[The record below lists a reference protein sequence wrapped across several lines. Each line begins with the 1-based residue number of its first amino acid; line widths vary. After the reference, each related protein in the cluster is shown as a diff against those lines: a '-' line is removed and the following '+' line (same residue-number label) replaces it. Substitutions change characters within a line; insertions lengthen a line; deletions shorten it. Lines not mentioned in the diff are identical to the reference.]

1 MDFARLTRY
10 LAGLEAHNE
19 KPWFEANRA
28 EYQALRDDFTA
39 FVGAVIARVAEW
51 DDSVRWVDP
60 KDCLFRIYRDVRFSR
75 DKTPYKTT
83 FAASISDR
91 GRKGEGPS
99 YYVQVDAKGEM
110 FAAGG
115 IYMPSP
121 DQLGRIRDHVVEHPE
136 AVDAMLSAPGFAET
150 FGGFQDEALKR
161 PPRGYHDQLPHIDII
176 MRKHFYV
183 ARERDVSAG
192 AADAVD
198 WTAESFRAM
207 EPLLT
212 WLRAALALAGHAV
225 PSRRS
230 R

>member
-28 EYQALRDDFTA
+28 EYQTLRDDFTA
-39 FVGAVIARVAEW
+39 FVGQVIARVAEW
-51 DDSVRWVDP
+51 DDSVGWVDP

-75 DKTPYKTT
+75 EKTPYKTT

-91 GRKGEGPS
+91 GRKGEGPG

-115 IYMPSP
+115 IYMPTP
-121 DQLGRIRDHVVEHPE
+121 DQLGRIRDYVVEHPE
-136 AVDAMLSAPGFAET
+136 AVDAMLGAPGFAET

-161 PPRGYHDQLPHIDII
+161 PRGYHDQLPHIDVIK
-176 MRKHFYV
+176 RKHFYV

-192 AADAVD
+192 DDDALE
-198 WTAESFRAM
+198 WTVESFRAM
-207 EPLLT
+207 EPLFT
-212 WLRAALALAGHAV
+212 WLRSALGRAAHAADGV
-225 PSRRS
+225 R
-230 R
+230 